1 MWLAPTFSFD
11 DCSPPLFFRQTA
23 AILKIAVKTRS
34 GIHRKVGKPMD
45 ETRLRKKVKNAKR
58 WNLIVFCLF
67 GAMAVFAVAAL
78 CIYQF
83 RHTYSPEKWQSD
95 RENRYQFVDDMLEK
109 AQLIGKSEAEV
120 LELLGAEDL
129 ERDASFKRSKQPF
142 PAETTLIYY
151 LGVDFID
158 ANWLIIS
165 LEKGVVVDY
174 CMDVS

>member
-1 MWLAPTFSFD
+1 MEE
-11 DCSPPLFFRQTA
+11 
-23 AILKIAVKTRS
+23 V
-34 GIHRKVGKPMD
+34 
-45 ETRLRKKVKNAKR
+45 RLQKQVKNAKR

-109 AQLIGKSEAEV
+109 IQLMGKSEAEV
-120 LELLGAEDL
+120 LDLLGAEDL
-129 ERDASFKRSKQPF
+129 EGDASFKRSKQPF

-151 LGVDFID
+151 LGVDFMD
-158 ANWLIIS
+158 AAWLIIS

-174 CMDVS
+174 CIDIS